1 MAKEEAQVPNPP
13 DESEEDQV
21 EGHMLP
27 INPTL
32 AGDLARSR
40 SADVDREARFRLFR
54 RDAKERQNRGR

>member
-1 MAKEEAQVPNPP
+1 MSKEETQVPKPS

-54 RDAKERQNRGR
+54 REAKERQNRGR

>member
-1 MAKEEAQVPNPP
+1 VADDKEQVPNP
-13 DESEEDQV
+13 SEEVEEDDV
-21 EGHMLP
+21 EGHTMP

-40 SADVDREARFRLFR
+40 SADVDRQARFRLFR